1 VTASDDIWFHPIAP
15 DVKSPKFDRVV
26 WHHGPKGTIE
36 SRYYKALCG
45 AFESYVK
52 LKPVE
57 RDANL
62 NQTFLEKL
70 VVMLL

>member
-1 VTASDDIWFHPIAP
+1 VPTSDDIWFHAIAP

-26 WHHGPKGTIE
+26 WHQGPKGTIG

-45 AFESYVK
+45 AFESYVR

-57 RDANL
+57 RDEFESN
-62 NQTFLEKL
+62 
-70 VVMLL
+70 VP